1 MKTILYIFIGGGL
14 GSVFRFLVS
23 RYTAQFFKLGT
34 FPMGTLVVNVLG
46 CFLIGLLS
54 NSLMKQESDIV
65 RYFFIVGLCGGF
77 TTFSTFSY
85 ENFVLWQNQDYVTLF
100 SYVVAS
106 LVLGFWAV
114 YLGFKLGVV

>member
-54 NSLMKQESDIV
+54 NSLIKQESDVI

-85 ENFVLWQNQDYVTLF
+85 ENLILWQNQDYATLF

-114 YLGFKLGVV
+114 YLGFKVG